1 MAQENVVRAGEEQ
14 MAAAQT
20 KQHEEEKHTGISKEK
35 KIQQLS
41 LQRATAD
48 RCNCRQTCAVEWVR
62 AVCARLGGKVV
73 VVEGLT
79 DVLADKSKIN

>member
-1 MAQENVVRAGEEQ
+1 MGMFLVKFVLYGVAHFFTSSFVHLFE
-14 MAAAQT
+14 T
-20 KQHEEEKHTGISKEK
+20 
-35 KIQQLS
+35 
-41 LQRATAD
+41 
-48 RCNCRQTCAVEWVR
+48 VEWVR